1 MQCEAVDALRGSRRV
16 LPEVVFISVSNYG
29 SGSPNDRPPRR
40 FCMRKELFF
49 AAMIILLAVAPVRSQ
64 SITLFFNTAN
74 LEPLAQSPQLRVLA
88 GQSSNKSPQADVNA
102 FDDFFL
108 FSGPG
113 KLEVNFNGQL
123 QNKGQ
128 KTLPYWAG
136 NTAYSNH
143 EILYDLQAGFSLV
156 KAKFN
161 IPNARAGNVTV
172 YKTLFSKQIV
182 YSYAVSLP
190 RNVCQQYLFTP
201 ATGGLQIGM
210 RANCVWSLSN
220 ARQARP
226 GGRM

>member
-1 MQCEAVDALRGSRRV
+1 MQCEAAAALRGSPRV
-16 LPEVVFISVSNYG
+16 LPEVVFITVVNYG
-29 SGSPNDRPPRR
+29 PGSPNDGHLRG

-49 AAMIILLAVAPVRSQ
+49 AAIITLLAVAPARSQ
-64 SITLFFNTAN
+64 SLTLFFNSAN
-74 LEPLAQSPQLRVLA
+74 LEPLAQSPQLRILA

-108 FSGPG
+108 INGPG
-113 KLEVNFNGQL
+113 KLEINFNGQL

-128 KTLPYWAG
+128 KPLPYWAG

-143 EILYDLQAGFSLV
+143 EILYDLQAGFSQV
-156 KAKFN
+156 KAKYN

-172 YKTLFSKQIV
+172 YKTLLTKQIV
-182 YSYAVSLP
+182 YSYAVSLS
-190 RNVCQQYLFTP
+190 RTICQQYLFTP

-210 RANCVWSLSN
+210 RAGCFWSLSN

>member
-1 MQCEAVDALRGSRRV
+1 
-16 LPEVVFISVSNYG
+16 VVIIIVINYG
-29 SGSPNDRPPRR
+29 SGSPNDRPLGR

-49 AAMIILLAVAPVRSQ
+49 AAIIILLAVAPARSQ
-64 SITLFFNTAN
+64 SITSFFNTAN
-74 LEPLAQSPQLRVLA
+74 LEPLAQSPQLRILA
-88 GQSSNKSPQADVNA
+88 GQSSSKIPQADVNA

-108 FSGPG
+108 INGAG

-128 KTLPYWAG
+128 KPLPYWAG

-143 EILYDLQAGFSLV
+143 EILSDLQTGFSLV

-172 YKTLFSKQIV
+172 YKTLLTKQIV

-210 RANCVWSLSN
+210 RASCFWSLSN

>member
-1 MQCEAVDALRGSRRV
+1 
-16 LPEVVFISVSNYG
+16 
-29 SGSPNDRPPRR
+29 
-40 FCMRKELFF
+40 MRKELVF
-49 AAMIILLAVAPVRSQ
+49 AAIILLLAGAPARSQ
-64 SITLFFNTAN
+64 SLTVFFNTAN
-74 LEPLAQSPQLRVLA
+74 LDPLAQSPQLRILA
-88 GQSSNKSPQADVNA
+88 GQSSNKIPQADVNV

-108 FSGPG
+108 INGPG

-128 KTLPYWAG
+128 KSLPYWAG
-136 NTAYSNH
+136 NTAYYNH

-172 YKTLFSKQIV
+172 YKALFTKQIV

-190 RNVCQQYLFTP
+190 RNICQQYLFTP

-210 RANCVWSLSN
+210 RASCFWSLSN

>member
-1 MQCEAVDALRGSRRV
+1 
-16 LPEVVFISVSNYG
+16 
-29 SGSPNDRPPRR
+29 
-40 FCMRKELFF
+40 MRSELFF
-49 AAMIILLAVAPVRSQ
+49 VAIIILMAVAPAHAQ
-64 SITLFFNTAN
+64 SLTFFFNTTN
-74 LEPLAQSPQLRVLA
+74 LEPLAQSPQLRILA
-88 GQSSNKSPQADVNA
+88 GQSSNKIPQADVNA

-108 FSGPG
+108 INGPG

-128 KTLPYWAG
+128 KPLPYWAG

-143 EILYDLQAGFSLV
+143 EILYDLQAGFSQV
-156 KAKFN
+156 KAKYN

-172 YKTLFSKQIV
+172 YKTLLTKQIV
-182 YSYAVSLP
+182 YSYAVSLS
-190 RNVCQQYLFTP
+190 RTICQQYLFTP

-210 RANCVWSLSN
+210 RAGCFWSLSN